1 MGLRRLFQRKAAT
14 AAAPGP
20 GPAQDLQ
27 ARPPA
32 PAKAPLSAEQEED
45 LRSAWAE
52 LTEAAERSKVISF
65 RACTRAAGSWTEN
78 PAAVRAVAAI
88 LRDSPKDG
96 RQTT

>member
-1 MGLRRLFQRKAAT
+1 MGLRRFFQRKAAT
-14 AAAPGP
+14 AAAAAPE
-20 GPAQDLQ
+20 PAYDHQSRTSL
-27 ARPPA
+27 

-52 LTEAAERSKVISF
+52 LTEAAEQSKVISF

-96 RQTT
+96 PQTT